1 MRYGKIGKNMADKF
15 IEELDHGD
23 AFSFGASYYVL
34 STDFKKSGDQLCFSL
49 IDGKPRWF
57 KSNDIVSHIPLFTM
71 DKDSNIIAI
80 KETKKDADY
89 KTPNIP

>member
-1 MRYGKIGKNMADKF
+1 MADKF
-15 IEELDHGD
+15 IEELSFGD
-23 AFSFGASYYVL
+23 SFSFLNDHYIL
-34 STDFKKSGDQLCFSL
+34 STDYKKSGDRLGFSL

-57 KSNDIVSHIPLFTM
+57 KTNDIVNPIPLFTM

-89 KTPNIP
+89 QTPNIL